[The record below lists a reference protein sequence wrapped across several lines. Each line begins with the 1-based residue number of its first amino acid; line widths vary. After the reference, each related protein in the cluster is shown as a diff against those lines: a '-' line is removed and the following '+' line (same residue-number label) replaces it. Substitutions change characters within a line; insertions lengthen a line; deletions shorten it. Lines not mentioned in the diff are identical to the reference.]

1 MTKKMTIYDIAAEAN
16 VAPSTVS
23 RVMSGHPNV
32 SAKTR
37 AKVEAIAR
45 SYNFSTLQN
54 LRQQVSLAQQTF
66 AVIIP

>member
-1 MTKKMTIYDIAAEAN
+1 MAKKPTIYDIAKEAG

-23 RVMSGHPNV
+23 RVLSGHKNV

-45 SYNFSTLQN
+45 
-54 LRQQVSLAQQTF
+54 A
-66 AVIIP
+66 